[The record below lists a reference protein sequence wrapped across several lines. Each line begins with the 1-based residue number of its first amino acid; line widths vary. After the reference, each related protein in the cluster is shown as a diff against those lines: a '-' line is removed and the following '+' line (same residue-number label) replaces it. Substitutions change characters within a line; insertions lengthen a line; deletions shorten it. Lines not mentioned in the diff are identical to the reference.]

1 MFEFLKALFSGK
13 NKEEDG
19 NMFVIVGL
27 GNPEKKYLQYP
38 MDQEQEVTH
47 SR

>member
-1 MFEFLKALFSGK
+1 MLGDGMFEFLKALFSGK

-27 GNPEKKYLQYP
+27 GNPEKK
-38 MDQEQEVTH
+38 
-47 SR
+47 